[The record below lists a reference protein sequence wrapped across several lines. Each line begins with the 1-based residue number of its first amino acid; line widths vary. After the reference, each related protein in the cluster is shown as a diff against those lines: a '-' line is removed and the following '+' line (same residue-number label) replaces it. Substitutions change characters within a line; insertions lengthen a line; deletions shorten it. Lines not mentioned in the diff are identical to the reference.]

1 MKKKQHR
8 QTVDSIEAIK
18 DLPGEFKKSL
28 VDDMGKG
35 LISDLW
41 TQMLGAEDIHKK
53 TAKSGDLK
61 PGEELQLQK
70 REKLQRI
77 EPAIN
82 YARELIQ
89 AEKFIASKNKN
100 EIKVQIQEILV
111 ELRKISKSS
120 KELEVEF
127 KDVSIEAMPVNPG
140 KFHLNFFEWV
150 LSQIRRARMR
160 IEDSAHWVGVVKSKK
175 SQRQYWKLFKKHGTS
190 FGLSGE
196 RVVATQTG

>member
-1 MKKKQHR
+1 MKKKPAHR
-8 QTVDSIEAIK
+8 QTIDSIEAIK
-18 DLPGEFKKSL
+18 DVPGEIKKSL
-28 VDDMGKG
+28 VDETVSG
-35 LISDLW
+35 LW
-41 TQMLGAEDIHKK
+41 TQLLGIEDPQKK
-53 TAKSGDLK
+53 SAKSGDLR

-70 REKLQRI
+70 REKTQRI
-77 EPAIN
+77 EPAID

-100 EIKVQIQEILV
+100 EIKGQVQEILI

-127 KDVSIEAMPVNPG
+127 KDVAFESMPVNPG

-160 IEDSAHWVGVVKSKK
+160 IEDSAHWAKTIKGKK
-175 SQRQYWKLFKKHGTS
+175 SQKQYWNLFKKHGTS